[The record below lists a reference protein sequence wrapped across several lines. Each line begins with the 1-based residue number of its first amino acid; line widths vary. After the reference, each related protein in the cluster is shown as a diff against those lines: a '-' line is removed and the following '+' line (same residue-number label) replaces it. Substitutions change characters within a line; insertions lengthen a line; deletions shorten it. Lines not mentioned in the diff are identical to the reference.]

1 MPTIIS
7 GKNFKLSPAVKDYVT
22 GKLRKL
28 ERYSEHIIATKAELD
43 HDTNQRTGLV
53 YRVELSVEVPG
64 DILKAGQK
72 AEHLREAFDT
82 CLPKLERQLK
92 KYETKKTD
100 VRRRAGAA
108 LKK

>member
-7 GKNFKLSPAVKDYVT
+7 GKNFKLSPAIKDYVSA
-22 GKLRKL
+22 KLHKL
-28 ERYSEHIIATKAELD
+28 EQFSDRIIATKAELD

-64 DILKAGQK
+64 KILKAGQK

-92 KYETKKTD
+92 RYETKKKD
-100 VRRRAGAA
+100 IRRRKAA
-108 LKK
+108 ATKK